1 MQNKYLAIG
10 RDYMDWKNIKIK
22 RNLDKEQKLFKVLG
36 ITPDDTYHLINRN
49 FHSNNSI
56 RKTDKQHKVQ
66 NIHIPNNQKQI
77 ELNIIEGF
85 SVFDWIGVL
94 ENAKS
99 IHTVHTSIHY
109 LMDLYCN
116 NPNQEKHIYHR
127 NGEDLNK
134 IKSLFTNE
142 YIYHD

>member
-1 MQNKYLAIG
+1 M
-10 RDYMDWKNIKIK
+10 
-22 RNLDKEQKLFKVLG
+22 
-36 ITPDDTYHLINRN
+36 
-49 FHSNNSI
+49 
-56 RKTDKQHKVQ
+56 RKTDKQQKVK
-66 NIHIPNNQKQI
+66 NIHLPNNQKQI
-77 ELNIIEGF
+77 EMNIIEGF